1 MASSSIIFS
10 WYTLAGLA
18 ALPVI
23 LLISDILKWMRMP
36 PGPLPLPFIGN
47 KLPNSKPWIQ
57 FQDWSKKY
65 GPIFTIWVGRRPTIV
80 ISDPEIAVDLMEKRS
95 NIYSSRPRFVVMGEM
110 YATGSILVQP
120 YGKEWYVNFLKLGVL
135 LMSEI

>member
-1 MASSSIIFS
+1 MSSLSIIFS
-10 WYTLAGLA
+10 WYTFAGLA
-18 ALPVI
+18 ALPII
-23 LLISDILKWMRMP
+23 LLISDVLKWMRMP

-47 KLPNSKPWIQ
+47 KLPSSKPWIQ
-57 FQDWSKKY
+57 FEEWSKKY

-110 YATGSILVQP
+110 YATGGLLVQP
-120 YGKEWYVNFLKLGVL
+120 YGKGW
-135 LMSEI
+135 